1 MIFTLMLR
9 GLRRGKARFICAAL
23 GVAVA
28 TGSLVFTSSLLA
40 TSNAQAPRRAAE
52 AAAPFAA
59 WKVDGIRLAPARR
72 GERPPSGE
80 THKRETSPRPRSQLP
95 AADCSLKAVALT
107 VDLRPGGRV
116 LQGPPMR
123 VLLAAAPASN
133 VYARVSLSEGRW
145 VDETATTREV
155 VCVRS
160 AMRRFGRE
168 TEPKLGEAVTFVGE
182 KGTMAATVVGYL
194 DGDSLPRE
202 FPTVFANGPACRAL
216 GAERFG
222 EVSLFKTRPAT
233 TTDGFLTPDSES
245 VLAAFRTDDQ
255 KRMDYARPI
264 LLLAAFLTALALL
277 VNALD
282 LSVESNRPTL
292 ANLRVAGAT
301 KGVLVLYVFDEALFS
316 AVVGW
321 LLGVG
326 GAVLALAAYVSA
338 FPRDF
343 PLGLALD
350 GGKILLTAGLL
361 PILVLVSVL
370 FALAPALRVR
380 ALDLASRRRRPKTI
394 GMALAFAF
402 GFASFVAVEVWGAS
416 LMRAFVPS
424 VEWPDAI
431 VSLLPGGV
439 SSYEVEKLRT
449 VEGVSRVSELVP
461 RQLFFERDGS
471 PRNALFLGAEFLPS
485 FRFTEG
491 AWAEANAA
499 VFGGRGV
506 VISSMLARA
515 HDLHAGDTLRV
526 QARRGREVRELSF
539 PIVGVVDV
547 NWHMV
552 TSRGLVR
559 GLNGAPGM
567 TDGPVFCSL
576 DTMGEIDPR
585 TYLTDP
591 AHSAPMTHLWVDY
604 DKDFLAQHGV
614 FEAGRLVEADIA
626 RRLGFPTEATVR
638 LHARDE
644 IADGTLAHGDD
655 LIGQVAR
662 IPVVFL
668 AILSLGFVAM
678 LVSRADADRATYAVL
693 RAVGATRLQVASR
706 LAFAAVRTAAWGIV
720 LALPAGALAGWLF
733 AIKTGAIWPGLPR
746 HFVVPWAVI
755 AEGAFGAILFALLVA
770 VPTSLYL
777 VGRDRTPKA
786 SMKGK
791 RLLSC
796 PSFLKML

>member
-1 MIFTLMLR
+1 MIFSLMLR
-9 GLRRGKARFICAAL
+9 GLKRGKARFACAAL

-52 AAAPFAA
+52 AAAPFVA
-59 WKVDGIRLAPARR
+59 WKADGIRLAPMRR
-72 GERPPSGE
+72 GDHPPREEARQRE
-80 THKRETSPRPRSQLP
+80 THLRTAS
-95 AADCSLKAVALT
+95 ADCALKAVSLT
-107 VDLRPGGRV
+107 LDLRPGGRV
-116 LQGPPMR
+116 MQGPPMR
-123 VLLAAAPASN
+123 VLLAAAPPSN
-133 VYARVSLSEGRW
+133 IYARVSLSEGRW
-145 VDETATTREV
+145 VDEAATTREV

-160 AMRRFGRE
+160 ALRRFGRE

-182 KGTMAATVVGYL
+182 KGTMVATVVGYL
-194 DGDSLPRE
+194 DGDKLPRE
-202 FPTVFANGPACRAL
+202 FPTVFANEAACQGL
-216 GAERFG
+216 QSERFG
-222 EVSLFKTRPAT
+222 DILLFKTMPTAGA
-233 TTDGFLTPDSES
+233 DDLLTPTSES
-245 VLAAFRTDDQ
+245 VLSAFRTDDQ

-264 LLLAAFLTALALL
+264 LLLASFLTALALL

-282 LSVESNRPTL
+282 LSVEANRPTL
-292 ANLRVAGAT
+292 ANLRVVGAT
-301 KGVLVLYVFDEALFS
+301 KGTLVLYVFDEALFS

-326 GAVLALAAYVSA
+326 IASLALAAYVFA
-338 FPRDF
+338 FPQDF

-350 GGKILLTAGLL
+350 GGKIFLTAGLL
-361 PILVLVSVL
+361 PVLVLAAVL

-380 ALDLASRRRRPKTI
+380 ALDLASRRRRPKI
-394 GMALAFAF
+394 LGMALAFAF

-416 LMRAFVPS
+416 LMRSFVPS
-424 VEWPDAI
+424 PEWPDAI

-439 SSYEVEKLRT
+439 SSFDVEKVRT
-449 VEGVSRVSELVP
+449 VEGVERVSELVP
-461 RQLFFERDGS
+461 RQLFFEKDNS
-471 PRNALFLGAEFLPS
+471 SRNALFLGAEFLPP

-491 AWAEANAA
+491 TWAEANAA

-506 VISSMLARA
+506 VISSMLSRA
-515 HDLHAGDTLRV
+515 HDLHKGGALRV
-526 QARRGREVRELSF
+526 YRRGRRGAGADELTF
-539 PIVGVVDV
+539 PIVGVADV

-576 DTMGEIDPR
+576 DTMGEVDPR
-585 TYLTDP
+585 TFLTDP
-591 AHSAPMTHLWVDY
+591 AFSAPMTHLWVDY
-604 DKDFLAQHGV
+604 KKDFLAQHGV
-614 FEAGRLVEADIA
+614 FAAGRLVEAQIA
-626 RRLGFPTEATVR
+626 RHLNFPTEATVR

-662 IPVVFL
+662 IPMVFL
-668 AILSLGFVAM
+668 AILSIGFVAM
-678 LVSRADADRATYAVL
+678 LVSQADAERATYAVL
-693 RAVGATRLQVASR
+693 RAVGATRLQVAGR
-706 LAFAAVRTAAWGIV
+706 LALSAVRTAAWGIV
-720 LALPAGALAGWLF
+720 FALPAGALAGWLF

-755 AEGAFGAILFALLVA
+755 GEGAFLAILFALLVA

-777 VGRDRTPKA
+777 VGRANTPKL

-791 RLLSC
+791 RTL
-796 PSFLKML
+796 